1 MKDLPKFSNFTNE
14 NVNTKTDKPMN
25 EQALFEVSQEI
36 MPKALPSEIESTLNA
51 RLGDEYTAY
60 FFYRNA
66 ANWCK
71 NVNYPKA
78 AAFFNGEADN
88 ELKHAQG
95 IQDYLT
101 QWNLI
106 PMIPPAPTQVSFQ
119 SLIDIINKAYNLEY
133 NLLLK
138 YSEDQQK
145 FFGIH
150 PATFNFI
157 QKYVDYQNDEV
168 AEYSDYLNAL
178 NLIDTNSRLDIMFFE
193 DKYFG

>member
-1 MKDLPKFSNFTNE
+1 MSDLPKFQNFGS
-14 NVNTKTDKPMN
+14 TKTNLKMN
-25 EQALFEVSQEI
+25 EQALFDVSKEI
-36 MPKALPSEIESTLNA
+36 MPNALPSEIESTLNA

-78 AAFFNGEADN
+78 AAFFDGEATA
-88 ELKHAQG
+88 ELTHAQG

-106 PMIPPAPTQVSFQ
+106 PAIPPAPTQVPFV
-119 SLIDIINKAYNLEY
+119 SLIDIINKAYKLEY
-133 NLLLK
+133 DLLLK

-145 FFGIH
+145 FFSIH

-178 NLIDTNSRLDIMFFE
+178 NLINTESRLDILFFE